1 MANPMM
7 QMLRGSGSRRPNNP
21 IAMMAEFRKFAANM
35 TPQRAQQQVEK
46 LLADGIPLPAYD
58 QCIKASHLFNLL
70 DARGVISVTE
80 RAAYIGRVRALAKG
94 CCEGYL
100 KSRGHLTAEG

>member
-35 TPQRAQQQVEK
+35 THQRAQQQVEK
-46 LLADGIPLPAYD
+46 LLADGTMSQD
-58 QCIKASHLFNLL
+58 QFQQLQQQ
-70 DARGVISVTE
+70 ARDFMTFLG
-80 RAAYIGRVRALAKG
+80 K
-94 CCEGYL
+94 
-100 KSRGHLTAEG
+100 

>member
-21 IAMMAEFRKFAANM
+21 LTMMAEFRKFAASM

-46 LLADGIPLPAYD
+46 LLADGTMSQD
-58 QCIKASHLFNLL
+58 QFQQLQQQAKDF
-70 DARGVISVTE
+70 
-80 RAAYIGRVRALAKG
+80 LAFLGK
-94 CCEGYL
+94 
-100 KSRGHLTAEG
+100 